1 MTKFDSRLRQQC
13 SKLKFQMDDVVE
25 VLGLSLFPYRKKK
38 QTLLAGTS
46 KGRLPL
52 ISLWHLAVFV
62 GTGTRV
68 TPVPPATRFK
78 KGEDRRKKKRKVLHL
93 LRCYTHTHTRT
104 CMYIYIYIIIYHSFE
119 LWESSWRCQPQTRLN
134 ALNARHMWHG
144 HSLKTHRAPSS
155 AEPTPVLVRSA
166 GFWKQSEYNHM
177 LSTCKHVSITIS
189 YNIAIHQL
197 EAACA
202 SVEEMK
208 AEGFRTLSCSYNARV
223 NNQQWDL

>member
-93 LRCYTHTHTRT
+93 LRCYTHTHPARAGSTRKGKRKKKADT
-104 CMYIYIYIIIYHSFE
+104 RRANGQKQRRGGGE
-119 LWESSWRCQPQTRLN
+119 QTDLRNQPTRRN
-134 ALNARHMWHG
+134 GPDQN
-144 HSLKTHRAPSS
+144 S
-155 AEPTPVLVRSA
+155 AHT
-166 GFWKQSEYNHM
+166 
-177 LSTCKHVSITIS
+177 
-189 YNIAIHQL
+189 
-197 EAACA
+197 
-202 SVEEMK
+202 
-208 AEGFRTLSCSYNARV
+208 
-223 NNQQWDL
+223 